1 MSHYVWLLDQF
12 YPSSPITAVAIAL
25 YAKPHQS
32 TTPPPHT
39 TNHLHSILYLC
50 LLLNDESLAGIQLKH
65 R

>member
-1 MSHYVWLLDQF
+1 MKILILIAGVALATA
-12 YPSSPITAVAIAL
+12 PITAVAITL

-32 TTPPPHT
+32 THT